1 MRIIAGKLKGSA
13 LFKPKD
19 KYTRPLKDLARESI
33 FNLLSHSN
41 KILLKLEES
50 SVLDLYAGTGSFG
63 LECLSR
69 QAKSVCFVE
78 NRKDAVKILEKN
90 IEKLKVKN
98 KIKIFFNDIFELIK
112 KKNVFKSKFDL
123 IFCDPPFKDTNIEK
137 LVELIF
143 NKNLLNKNG
152 IIVLH
157 RSKTTKEKLPNYFEI
172 VDERTYGMSKIIFG
186 KFLS

>member
-69 QAKSVCFVE
+69 QAKSVFFVE
-78 NRKDAVKILEKN
+78 KRKDAVKILEKN
-90 IEKLKVKN
+90 IKKLKVK
-98 KIKIFFNDIFELIK
+98 
-112 KKNVFKSKFDL
+112 KKNKN
-123 IFCDPPFKDTNIEK
+123 IF
-137 LVELIF
+137 
-143 NKNLLNKNG
+143 
-152 IIVLH
+152 
-157 RSKTTKEKLPNYFEI
+157 
-172 VDERTYGMSKIIFG
+172 
-186 KFLS
+186 